1 MLTNLGK
8 SMCSGVL
15 SVADVYNWTA
25 PWTKNVLY
33 DNLLNGV
40 KNLCDKK
47 GSRIP
52 ANKKKICVFIKT

>member
-1 MLTNLGK
+1 
-8 SMCSGVL
+8 MCSGVL